1 MSSRNYLILPILV
14 SSLALLASCG
24 GNGVSIANPVPPPS
38 GQFSNSN
45 LNGTY
50 VFSVSGSDVNGAPY
64 SALGTFTANGSGGN
78 GIGGVT
84 AGTID
89 INDPG
94 LSAPIANAAI
104 ASSSTYTV
112 GVDGRGRATLN
123 TNTGFGNIILD
134 FVLADSSHGLII
146 QFDGNATGSG
156 TIDAQS
162 IWRDAH
168 RIVCLHFFRRG
179 RK

>member
-50 VFSVSGSDVNGAPY
+50 VFSVSGTRREWR
-64 SALGTFTANGSGGN
+64 ALFCAWDFHGERKWRQRHWRITG
-78 GIGGVT
+78 
-84 AGTID
+84 GTID
-89 INDPG
+89 LNDAA
-94 LSAPIANAAI
+94 LSAPVANAAI

-112 GVDGRGRATLN
+112 ASGRTRDGQ
-123 TNTGFGNIILD
+123 
-134 FVLADSSHGLII
+134 H
-146 QFDGNATGSG
+146 
-156 TIDAQS
+156 
-162 IWRDAH
+162 
-168 RIVCLHFFRRG
+168 
-179 RK
+179 